1 MDTRTLTATTE
12 SAGARLDAFLAARLP
27 DLTRSAAA
35 RLIEGGLVTV
45 DGKPAGKSAR
55 LTGGETVSVTL
66 PQAEEPEARPQDI
79 PLEVV
84 YEDADVIV
92 VNKPVGMVVHPAP
105 GHPDGTLVNALMY
118 HCGDSLSGIGGE
130 RRPGIVHRIDK
141 DTSGLIVAA
150 KNDMAHKGLSA
161 QLSDHSLYREYE
173 AVVTGHMREDSGVI
187 DKPIGRHPVD
197 RKRMAVTE
205 KNSKAAV
212 THWKLMAEYRGYSHI
227 QCRLETGR
235 THQIRV
241 HMASIGHPLLG
252 DGLYGAKC
260 PDKGLEGQC
269 LHARRLHLIHP
280 VTGEELRFESALPE
294 YFISVLD
301 KLGTIERKGE
311 TE

>member
-105 GHPDGTLVNALMY
+105 GHPDGTLVNALLH
-118 HCGDSLSGIGGE
+118 HCAGSLSGIGGQL
-130 RRPGIVHRIDK
+130 RPGIVHRIDR
-141 DTSGLIVAA
+141 DTSGLIIAA
-150 KNDMAHKGLSA
+150 KNDAAHAFLSA
-161 QLSDHSLYREYE
+161 QLSGHTLARTYE
-173 AVVTGHMREDSGVI
+173 CLVTGSLKQDSGTV
-187 DKPIGRHPVD
+187 DAPIGRHPTD
-197 RKRMAVTE
+197 RKKMAVVS
-205 KNSKAAV
+205 NGRRAV
-212 THWKLMAEYRGYSHI
+212 THWEVVARYPGATHVR
-227 QCRLETGR
+227 CRLETGR

-241 HMASIGHPLLG
+241 HMAYLGHPILG
-252 DGLYGAKC
+252 DTVYGAKK
-260 PDKGLEGQC
+260 PVPGLTGQC
-269 LHARRLHLIHP
+269 LHATGLRFIHP
-280 VTGEELRFESALPE
+280 RTREIVELTCPLPE
-294 YFISVLD
+294 EFTRMLA
-301 KLGTIERKGE
+301 KLEKKQ
-311 TE
+311 

>member
-105 GHPDGTLVNALMY
+105 GHPDGTLVNALLH
-118 HCGDSLSGIGGE
+118 HCAGSLSGIGGQL
-130 RRPGIVHRIDK
+130 RPGIVHRIDR
-141 DTSGLIVAA
+141 DTSGLIIAA
-150 KNDMAHKGLSA
+150 KNDAAHLTLA
-161 QLSDHSLYREYE
+161 EQLQDHSLYREYE
-173 AVVTGHMREDSGVI
+173 AVVVGNLREDSGTV
-187 DKPIGRHPVD
+187 DLPIARHPTD
-197 RKRMAVTE
+197 RKKMAV
-205 KNSKAAV
+205 NHLNGRRAV
-212 THWKLMAEYRGYSHI
+212 THWTVLARYPGYTHI

-241 HMASIGHPLLG
+241 HMAALGHPVLG
-252 DGLYGAKC
+252 DPVYGGQR
-260 PDKGLEGQC
+260 KGFPELAGQC
-269 LHARRLHLIHP
+269 LHARRLTFRHP
-280 VTGEELRFESALPE
+280 RTGEQVTVSCPLPD
-294 YFISVLD
+294 YFQAVLTRCGR
-301 KLGTIERKGE
+301 LV
-311 TE
+311 